1 MDTTVNDIRI
11 TTQLFTVPWIASW
24 YRRSGVVI
32 IGPILCSS
40 YRIVYLIPG
49 SKSGWGLQ
57 EKGLK
62 LAKYFNCS
70 IKSLKFAI
78 FWYHIHSQ
86 FMRKNDLCILKKNQL
101 YKLTDRPL
109 ILCNIVR
116 DNSVDFEIYR

>member
-86 FMRKNDLCILKKNQL
+86 FMRKNDLCILKKTQL

-116 DNSVDFEIYR
+116 YNSVDCEIFR

>member
-1 MDTTVNDIRI
+1 MNDIRI

-24 YRRSGVVI
+24 YRRCGVVI

-86 FMRKNDLCILKKNQL
+86 FMRKNDLCIFKKKQL

-116 DNSVDFEIYR
+116 DNSVDCEIYR

>member
-24 YRRSGVVI
+24 YRRCGVVI

-70 IKSLKFAI
+70 IKKALSLQYFGTISIVNSCAKTICVF
-78 FWYHIHSQ
+78 Y
-86 FMRKNDLCILKKNQL
+86 KKKNQL
-101 YKLTDRPL
+101 
-109 ILCNIVR
+109 N
-116 DNSVDFEIYR
+116 

>member
-32 IGPILCSS
+32 IGAILCSS
-40 YRIVYLIPG
+40 YRIVYLIPVN
-49 SKSGWGLQ
+49 KSGWGLQ

-116 DNSVDFEIYR
+116 DNSVDCEIYR